1 MAVLSLLAIGRITA
15 QDLPSVAGVAL
26 PLAGI
31 AGAAIRFYFGG
42 EERRR
47 S

>member
-1 MAVLSLLAIGRITA
+1 MGAAA
-15 QDLPSVAGVAL
+15 
-26 PLAGI
+26 PLVGI
-31 AGAAIRFYFGG
+31 AGAAIGFYFGG